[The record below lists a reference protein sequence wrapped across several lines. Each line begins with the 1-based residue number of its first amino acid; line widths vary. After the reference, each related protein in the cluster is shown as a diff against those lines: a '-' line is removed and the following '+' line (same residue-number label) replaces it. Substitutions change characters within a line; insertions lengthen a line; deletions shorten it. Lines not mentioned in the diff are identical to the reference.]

1 MVGQVPNTDFPLL
14 ESKSVC
20 LWLLVGLLWPTSTS
34 AIAETFQDAATTSRI
49 AAFGRLYGYVRFF
62 HPSDAAAS
70 ADWTRLAVE
79 GSRRVRLA
87 ANTSS
92 LERTLREVFSPF
104 VVDMELHEGGLPED
118 QANDRSIEG
127 NQYTHWQYST
137 IAFERANP
145 LQRRVVSGVA
155 VGARAALFESGV
167 KPNEK
172 LAVAIGEELWLRMP
186 LSLPVDSELETPEPS
201 NRLGLIGGP
210 DAATYSLSDPDVRIA
225 GVLITWNVLQHF
237 FPYWEEVDT
246 DWPSLLPRYI
256 EKALTAETPESYYQV
271 LSELVAT
278 TRDGHGYVFGRPETF
293 GGLPILVE
301 HIEERLVVTASTKES
316 PIQKGDVIVSIN
328 GTESRQ
334 LLKERFRT
342 VSGSDQ
348 LREFRALNQYGD
360 GRLNEEATWRVLREG
375 REQEI
380 SFRLGK
386 EPRGYFWNMLSAYS
400 HPSLFEPEPGIF
412 YINLQGCAKTEF
424 IKRLPDIQSAQAV
437 IFDWRRIGPY
447 APEDDQLDVISD
459 VLPHLTTG
467 ELPAPPIYLSSI
479 AFPDGRHLQGRPV
492 QWTIPP
498 KDPLIQGQAVFITVP
513 GVVSYGETCTAL
525 IKHHRLGVLV
535 GDTTSGC
542 NGGVSIIPLPGGLR
556 VMWTQ
561 MRVTKH
567 GGARLYLD
575 GYEPDHRV
583 SLSTAA
589 VLRGEDEYLKKA
601 IEVAKQAAPF
611 SK

>member
-1 MVGQVPNTDFPLL
+1 VVGRVKNTDVPLL
-14 ESKSVC
+14 GRRPICV
-20 LWLLVGLLWPTSTS
+20 LLLLGLLCSTLTS
-34 AIAETFQDAATTSRI
+34 ARTEKVQDAATASRI

-70 ADWTRLAVE
+70 ADWTRIAVE

-87 ANTSS
+87 ANPSS
-92 LERTLREVFSPF
+92 LERTLHEIFSPF
-104 VVDMELHEGGLPED
+104 VVDMELYEGGLPK
-118 QANDRSIEG
+118 DRSNDESTGG

-137 IAFERANP
+137 IAFDRANP
-145 LQRRVVSGVA
+145 LQRRVVSGVSA
-155 VGARAALFESGV
+155 GPRAALFESGV
-167 KPNEK
+167 KSNEK
-172 LAVAIGEELWLRMP
+172 LTVAIGEELWLRMP
-186 LSLPVDSELETPEPS
+186 LSLPVDSELRTQEPS
-201 NRLGLIGGP
+201 NRFRPKEGS
-210 DAATYSLSDPDVRIA
+210 DDSTYSLNDPDVRIA
-225 GVLITWNVLQHF
+225 GVLIAWNVLQHF
-237 FPYWEEVDT
+237 FPYWKEVDT
-246 DWPSLLPRYI
+246 DWPSLLPHYI
-256 EKALTAETPESYYQV
+256 EEALIAESAESYYQV
-271 LSELVAT
+271 VSELVAT

-301 HIEERLVVTASTKES
+301 HIEENLVVTASTEES

-328 GTESRQ
+328 GVEGRQ

-360 GRLNEEATWRVLREG
+360 GRLNDKVNWLVVREG

-380 SFRLGK
+380 SFQLGK
-386 EPRGYFWNMLSAYS
+386 DPRGYFWNMLSAYS

-412 YINLQGCAKTEF
+412 YINLQGCAKADF
-424 IKRLPDIQSAQAV
+424 IRRLPEISSAQAV

-447 APEDDQLDVISD
+447 APEDDQIDVISD
-459 VLPHLTTG
+459 VLPHLTTE

-498 KDPLIQGQAVFITVP
+498 KDPLIKGKAVFITVP

-525 IKHHRLGVLV
+525 IQHHRLGALV
-535 GDTTSGC
+535 GDTTAGC
-542 NGGVSIIPLPGGLR
+542 NGGASFIPLPGGLR

-575 GYEPDHRV
+575 GYQPDHRV
-583 SLSTAA
+583 SLSIAA
-589 VLRGEDEYLKKA
+589 VLRGEDQYLKKA
-601 IEVAKQAAPF
+601 IEVARPAVSF
-611 SK
+611 SE